1 MHFFNIPLHESM
13 QFTVGQ
19 LIIYEKQIDRIQDD
33 DMRVHA
39 NAIGL
44 ALSKDGDKPKGGE
57 N

>member
-1 MHFFNIPLHESM
+1 M

-19 LIIYEKQIDRIQDD
+19 LIIYKKQIDRIQDD

-39 NAIGL
+39 NAMGL